1 MRTVLIASCL
11 LTCSFI
17 SAQASAAEGYWNQFR
32 GPHAN
37 GTSEAKGLPLKFAE
51 GSQEVVWKAEVK
63 GRAWSTPVV
72 WGEQVWVTNAPEI
85 INPEGATNQD
95 SFSKGA
101 KPLKTPLR
109 LSAVCLD
116 LKTGKVV
123 HDVTVS
129 EVYEPQYT
137 HPTNSLASPTPW
149 IEKGRIYVHFG
160 TYGTACIDTGS
171 GKKIW
176 ENHELKCH
184 HWRGPG
190 SSPVVHDDLVFLTFD
205 GYDKQFI
212 AALNKNT
219 GKLVWKTNR
228 DIDYGTDNGDRKKA
242 YSTPQIVKSA
252 GRDVLVSPFAMATI
266 AYEPETGKPVWR
278 VNHGGMNVGS
288 RPLVGNGLV
297 YISAG
302 SGADSLIAVD
312 PNGKGDI
319 TKTNIK
325 WRAGRMVPKRP
336 SQILVGDRYF
346 MVEDG
351 GVCSGLNALT
361 GEVLWAKRVP
371 GAYWSSPLYANGHL
385 YCCSQDGKVAVVKAD
400 DDFELVHE
408 TMFKGGFTASPIVAD
423 NSLILRSHSHIYR
436 IAKQD

>member
-1 MRTVLIASCL
+1 MSDQPNRRSLIPSVLVPTATILLETSSNIESPFRKDIPMRTVLIASCL

-72 WGEQVWVTNAPEI
+72 WGEQIWVTNAPEI

-116 LKTGKVV
+116 LKTGKVI

-160 TYGTACIDTGS
+160 SYGTACIDTGS

-190 SSPVVHDDLVFLTFD
+190 SSPVVHGDLVFLTFD

-219 GKLVWKTNR
+219 GKLVWKTDR

-242 YSTPQIVKSA
+242 YSTPQIVKAA

-297 YISAG
+297 
-302 SGADSLIAVD
+302 
-312 PNGKGDI
+312 
-319 TKTNIK
+319 
-325 WRAGRMVPKRP
+325 
-336 SQILVGDRYF
+336 
-346 MVEDG
+346 
-351 GVCSGLNALT
+351 
-361 GEVLWAKRVP
+361 
-371 GAYWSSPLYANGHL
+371 
-385 YCCSQDGKVAVVKAD
+385 
-400 DDFELVHE
+400 
-408 TMFKGGFTASPIVAD
+408 
-423 NSLILRSHSHIYR
+423 
-436 IAKQD
+436 